1 MSWRGKWLLWM
12 RAFLH
17 SAAIAGL
24 VLIAA
29 SWLVAF
35 YISSV
40 EREKAVEEA
49 MKQSDSLVRLFEHNT
64 IDTINRFDRT
74 LLLLRKSY
82 EDDPDHFNLRKWA
95 EQTALI
101 TDDAILLSVI
111 GADGYQK
118 ATTKD
123 SAVSLPYL
131 GDRPHVK
138 AQLLATN
145 DELLISDPVIG
156 RTTNRMSIV
165 LLRKLR
171 HPDGSTAGLIS
182 LSINPNF
189 IERFYLSA
197 NLGTGGSISIRNE
210 KNVILAAQGFK
221 QNEIGRVVPRGKSL
235 EGDPTAGHYWG
246 VGAVD
251 GVNRLIAFR
260 ASDKYGLY
268 FMVGLSD
275 DSILSEFRAHRTA
288 YRAVASIVTVLVLI
302 AIGFGIRYQIRLDS
316 SQRALRALNAEIS
329 RQNVRFDAALT
340 NMSCGLALFDADGR
354 LTVWN
359 ERYENI
365 YRMLP
370 RGTIRQGASVYD
382 LVRASADTGEPDFD
396 AAIYVDK
403 FRRELRETGKSQSP
417 NYRDN
422 GRIIAIS
429 QTAIAGGGWVGIH
442 DDVTAQRMQAKLV
455 EEKAAELELANARFD
470 AALTNMSSGLA
481 MFDADRK
488 LIVWNERY
496 EAMYEIPPGL
506 LYQGLSIYDIVDH
519 SVARNK
525 KNFDIGKFV
534 DGFLDELNR
543 TGEHLSVNHLADGR
557 VISITMSAIAGGG
570 WVGTHDDITAQ
581 RKQAKLV
588 EEKAAELELANA
600 RFNAALAHMSHGIC
614 LYDPG
619 QRIIVANPR
628 YAEIYRLHRDQV
640 KPGTHIREVLQA
652 RVVAGT
658 NFAVDPDAYT
668 TVNVKL
674 PSETQEL
681 ADGRV
686 VVIKRQPMSN
696 GGWLTTHEDVTAE
709 KKSEKLL
716 AEKAAE
722 LEVMNTRFSTA
733 LSNMA
738 QGLCMFDGE
747 KRLTVWNDRFVELY
761 NIPPHLLRIGAPY
774 ADISGVRIAR
784 NMGKPVDHPD
794 VAAKVAEMV
803 ALPPD
808 ASRIDE
814 MPDGRSILLTRQP
827 MRGGGW
833 VAMMEDITERR
844 RAEAEIVH
852 LARHDV
858 LTGLANRAEFNARL
872 EEASKRLKR
881 NGGNVTVM
889 MIDLDRF
896 KVVNDT
902 LGHLAGDQLLTEVA
916 RRLQATL
923 RETDVLARLGGDE
936 FAIIQEGG
944 AEQRE
949 GAVALA
955 LRILDAIA
963 KPFELNGQEMA
974 VGTSIGIALAPE
986 NGVEP
991 GELLKRADL
1000 ALYTVKSSGRNDF
1013 RLFHDEMLEIVN
1025 TQQSAER
1032 ELREAIAQ
1040 GQFELHYQ
1048 PVVDIKTRELV
1059 GVETLVRWRHPVKGL
1074 IPPDHFIP
1082 LAETTGLI
1090 APLGEWILERACA
1103 DAANWPAHVK
1113 VAINISA
1120 IQFKKGNLFELIL
1133 AALVK
1138 TGLQP
1143 ERLELEITETSLLE
1157 NQEAHLTTIRQLKNL
1172 GLSIALDDFG
1182 TGFSSMNYL
1191 TIFPFDKIKIDK
1203 SFTKGVLSRTDCQ
1216 AVVASSLALAKGLGI
1231 TTTVEGIETEE
1242 QLDYMRN
1249 AGVEL
1254 AQGYLFGK
1262 PVPMSE
1268 FGRDNAAMLT
1278 ALVA

>member
-1 MSWRGKWLLWM
+1 MTWRGKWLLWM

-24 VLIAA
+24 LLIAA
-29 SWLVAF
+29 SWFVAF
-35 YISSV
+35 YISSI

-64 IDTINRFDRT
+64 VDTLMRFDRT

-82 EDDPDHFNLRKWA
+82 EDDPAHFNLLQWA
-95 EQTALI
+95 EQSALI
-101 TDDAILLSVI
+101 SEDAILITLI
-111 GADGYQK
+111 GADGYTK
-118 ATTKD
+118 ATTANR
-123 SAVSLPYL
+123 SGPLPYL
-131 GDRPHVK
+131 GDRPHVDK
-138 AQLLATN
+138 ALHATD
-145 DELLISDPVIG
+145 DELVISDPVVG
-156 RTTNRMSIV
+156 RTTKRMSIL
-165 LLRKLR
+165 LLRRLR
-171 HPDGSTAGLIS
+171 NPDGSTAGLITLS
-182 LSINPNF
+182 LNPNF
-189 IERFYLSA
+189 IAPFYRSA
-197 NLGTGGSISIRNE
+197 NLGDRGSISIRNG

-221 QNEIGRVVPRGKSL
+221 QNEIGRIVPRGNSM
-235 EGDPTAGHYWG
+235 EGDPTSGHYWG
-246 VGAVD
+246 VGAMD

-268 FMVGLSD
+268 FMVGLSK
-275 DSILSEFRAHRTA
+275 DSILSEYRAHRTA
-288 YRAVASIVTVLVLI
+288 YIMVASIVTLLVLI
-302 AIGFGIRYQIRLDS
+302 AIGFAIRYQIRLANG
-316 SQRALRALNAEIS
+316 QRVLRQLNSEIY

-340 NMSCGLALFDADGR
+340 NMSCGLAMFDAEGR

-359 ERYENI
+359 ERYEKI
-365 YRMLP
+365 YRMPPEL
-370 RGTIRQGASVYD
+370 TRQGASIYSIVKFCDQTGKRD
-382 LVRASADTGEPDFD
+382 LDVTGF
-396 AAIYVDK
+396 VDG
-403 FRRELRETGKSQSP
+403 FRQELRETGHSRATARLKDGQV
-417 NYRDN
+417 
-422 GRIIAIS
+422 IS
-429 QTAIAGGGWVGIH
+429 IVNTAITGGGWVGIH
-442 DDVTAQRMQAKLV
+442 DDVTAR
-455 EEKAAELELANARFD
+455 R
-470 AALTNMSSGLA
+470 
-481 MFDADRK
+481 
-488 LIVWNERY
+488 
-496 EAMYEIPPGL
+496 
-506 LYQGLSIYDIVDH
+506 
-519 SVARNK
+519 
-525 KNFDIGKFV
+525 
-534 DGFLDELNR
+534 
-543 TGEHLSVNHLADGR
+543 
-557 VISITMSAIAGGG
+557 
-570 WVGTHDDITAQ
+570 AQ
-581 RKQAKLV
+581 TR
-588 EEKAAELELANA
+588 
-600 RFNAALAHMSHGIC
+600 
-614 LYDPG
+614 
-619 QRIIVANPR
+619 
-628 YAEIYRLHRDQV
+628 
-640 KPGTHIREVLQA
+640 
-652 RVVAGT
+652 
-658 NFAVDPDAYT
+658 
-668 TVNVKL
+668 
-674 PSETQEL
+674 
-681 ADGRV
+681 
-686 VVIKRQPMSN
+686 
-696 GGWLTTHEDVTAE
+696 
-709 KKSEKLL
+709 LL
-716 AEKAAE
+716 AEKASE

-747 KRLTVWNDRFVELY
+747 KRLTVWNDRFAELY
-761 NIPPHLLRIGAPY
+761 NVPPHLLKIGTPY
-774 ADISGVRIAR
+774 ADISAIRISR
-784 NMGKPVDHPD
+784 NLNKPVDHPD
-794 VAAKVAEMV
+794 VKAKVAEMV

-814 MPDGRSILLTRQP
+814 MRDGRSILLTRQP

-872 EEASKRLKR
+872 EEASKRLRR

-896 KVVNDT
+896 KAVNDT
-902 LGHLAGDQLLTEVA
+902 LGHLAGDQLLGEVA
-916 RRLQATL
+916 RRLQLTV
-923 RETDVLARLGGDE
+923 RDTDVLARLGGDE

-955 LRILDAIA
+955 LRILEAIS
-963 KPFELNGQEMA
+963 KPFEINGQEMA

-1013 RLFHDEMLEIVN
+1013 RLFQDEMLEIVH

-1040 GQFELHYQ
+1040 EQFELHYQ
-1048 PVVDIKTRELV
+1048 PVVDIKTRELI
-1059 GVETLVRWRHPVKGL
+1059 GVETLVRWRHPIKGM

-1090 APLGEWILERACA
+1090 APLGGWILERACA

-1120 IQFKKGNLFELIL
+1120 IQFKKGNLFEVIL

-1216 AVVASSLALAKGLGI
+1216 AVVASSIALAKGLGI

-1242 QLDYMRN
+1242 QLDYMRK

-1262 PVPMSE
+1262 PVPMTE
-1268 FGRDNAAMLT
+1268 FGRDNAVMLT